1 MYCIKCGVELADT
14 EKTCPLCGTTV
25 YHPDITQAH
34 ATPTYPPFV
43 KEKENMRPQGV
54 LFILTVLALMPIV
67 ITLFC
72 DLRLNGAITWSG
84 YAVGGILVAYF
95 VIVLPLW
102 FARPNPVIFVPID
115 FALIGA
121 LLLYINL
128 MTGGDWFLS
137 LAFPAL
143 GIMGLIITAL
153 VTLMRYVRKG
163 LLYIFGGCFIA
174 IGGYCL
180 LLEFFINLTFYDSF
194 SFIWSPYPFIFCF
207 FAGLALIVIAIS
219 RPLRESL
226 HRKLFI

>member
-14 EKTCPLCGTTV
+14 EKTCPLCGTIV

-180 LLEFFINLTFYDSF
+180 LPEFFINLTFYDSF

>member
-14 EKTCPLCGTTV
+14 EKTCPLCGTIV

-43 KEKENMRPQGV
+43 KQKENTRPQGV

>member
-43 KEKENMRPQGV
+43 KQKENMRPQGV

-72 DLRLNGAITWSG
+72 DLRLNAAITWSG
-84 YAVGGILVAYF
+84 YAVGAILVAYF

-115 FALIGA
+115 FALISA

-137 LAFPAL
+137 LAFPAV

-153 VTLMRYVRKG
+153 ITLMRYVRKG

-180 LLEFFINLTFYDSF
+180 LLEFFINLTFYDNF
-194 SFIWSPYPFIFCF
+194 SFIWSPYPFISCF